1 MHDAATKRRRR
12 GRGYTAIEV
21 LIAMTIMAI
30 GAAAVI
36 SMQRV
41 SVQGNFDARETD
53 MANTIART
61 WVERL
66 QHDATLWTQPGP
78 SNQTGNNLARAL
90 VISDAIGHPNNWRQP
105 TQYYASDGLSCA
117 FDILGRDVASDGNAV
132 FCASVRMNWLTAA
145 QDLIRADV
153 RVLWSR
159 GILTKPLGG
168 PCLAGVSTND
178 TPDPTVFHAIYL
190 TTAIKGNPQ

>member
-1 MHDAATKRRRR
+1 MREPEKISRRSRAF
-12 GRGYTAIEV
+12 TAVEV

-41 SVQGNFDARETD
+41 SVQGNLDARETD

-78 SNQTGNNLARAL
+78 SNLTGNNLARAL

-117 FDILGRDVASDGNAV
+117 FDILGRDVANDGNAV
-132 FCASVRMNWLTAA
+132 FCASVRMNWLTAT

-159 GILTKPLGG
+159 GILTKPIGG
-168 PCLAGVSTND
+168 PCLAGVSTNN